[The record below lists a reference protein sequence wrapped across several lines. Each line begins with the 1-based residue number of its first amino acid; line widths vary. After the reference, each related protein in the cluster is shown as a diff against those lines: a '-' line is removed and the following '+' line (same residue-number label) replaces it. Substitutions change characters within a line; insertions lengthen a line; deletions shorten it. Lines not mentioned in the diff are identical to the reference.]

1 MPTWQPIDSTIN
13 PVTSR
18 RILFITTGRIHNK
31 VQEEIKDW
39 NSRMPLPLES
49 FDGQDFARLLSLND
63 HTSAEVRNLLEEPP
77 LEPAVQPKTGTL
89 RSLVADQREVRLHR
103 IGQREDSEDT

>member
-1 MPTWQPIDSTIN
+1 
-13 PVTSR
+13 
-18 RILFITTGRIHNK
+18 
-31 VQEEIKDW
+31 
-39 NSRMPLPLES
+39 MPLPIES
-49 FDGQDFARLLSLND
+49 FDGQDFARLLSLNN
-63 HTSAEVRNLLEEPP
+63 HTTAEVRNLLEEPP